1 MAKQVPWTKFIYDTF
16 CEEAMLNETE
26 RFIMITRIDG
36 WTVTKQA
43 MHLHMSEANVHR
55 LIKILKCK
63 YDAVAAI
70 TALLRTSSTTLML
83 NPLRLRSTS
92 PNKES
97 ASYEALFSYLNFRSP
112 FRSKYL
118 RC

>member
-1 MAKQVPWTKFIYDTF
+1 MAKQVPCTKFIYDTF

-26 RFIMITRIDG
+26 RFIMRTRIEG

-63 YDAVAAI
+63 YDAVAAKKI
-70 TALLRTSSTTLML
+70 LICLKGDTVPKSRTWTHTNIVFL
-83 NPLRLRSTS
+83 
-92 PNKES
+92 
-97 ASYEALFSYLNFRSP
+97 
-112 FRSKYL
+112 
-118 RC
+118 